1 MKFCKITSTHNQG
14 EINDIIISMS
24 TTETDYIIKIY
35 GQIPMVEYTDE
46 NPAVIGWFYNS
57 TDNTFSEQYPEIVT
71 D

>member
-1 MKFCKITSTHNQG
+1 MANFAVIHNNMVMNAIVADSK
-14 EINDIIISMS
+14 EIAESVVGS
-24 TTETDYIIKIY
+24 EC
-35 GQIPMVEYTDE
+35 VEYTDE

>member
-1 MKFCKITSTHNQG
+1 MANFAVIHNNTVMNIVVADSK
-14 EINDIIISMS
+14 EIAESVVGSECI
-24 TTETDYIIKIY
+24 
-35 GQIPMVEYTDE
+35 EYTDE

>member
-1 MKFCKITSTHNQG
+1 MANFAVIHNNTIMNVVVADSK
-14 EINDIIISMS
+14 EIAESVVGSECI
-24 TTETDYIIKIY
+24 
-35 GQIPMVEYTDE
+35 EYTDE